1 MSKGIVL
8 FAHNN
13 DAIDYV
19 AQAVFCCKKIKE
31 HLKLPVTLITSE
43 NVKEDIFDNVI
54 KIENPNTKQT
64 RNMYDGEIRKN
75 VLWSNQSRSTVFDLT
90 PYEETIVMDTDYIVE
105 NDTLLKAFQTK
116 QDFLINYD
124 AQHIDF
130 KSKMT
135 SEMKYISDT
144 GIKMCWA
151 TVFYFKKLGRVKNLF
166 TLIDHIKQHWSFY
179 RFRYQLKELTYRNDF
194 AFSIAIHI
202 MNGFSQSDWPN
213 KLPCKLFYITDRDK
227 IISHKDSTWTF
238 ELQGGLKCYIKDL
251 NIHVMNKIGLEK
263 IIND

>member
-1 MSKGIVL
+1 
-8 FAHNN
+8 
-13 DAIDYV
+13 
-19 AQAVFCCKKIKE
+19 
-31 HLKLPVTLITSE
+31 
-43 NVKEDIFDNVI
+43 
-54 KIENPNTKQT
+54 
-64 RNMYDGEIRKN
+64 
-75 VLWSNQSRSTVFDLT
+75 
-90 PYEETIVMDTDYIVE
+90 
-105 NDTLLKAFQTK
+105 
-116 QDFLINYD
+116 
-124 AQHIDF
+124 
-130 KSKMT
+130 
-135 SEMKYISDT
+135 MKYISDT

-202 MNGFSQSDWPN
+202 MNGFAQSDWPN

-238 ELQGGLKCYIKDL
+238 ELQGGLKCSIKDL